1 MNANGKAKEYI
12 LWKRFGEI
20 LIMSRHTP
28 ECDESGQQCETR
40 LSIFY
45 QADAEGNSLLE
56 CVSRQ
61 TDSFGEE
68 LVEQATVTIQKVTT
82 LIERWT
88 TTEILLLIFLILLI
102 LLLLILLILAII
114 YGWCCFA
121 KKERQEKKLPDTKS
135 MVGPPPPPTKVAEHP
150 TAPPPVYSIE
160 DARKQNS
167 SAPPL
172 PPKDDRAARDFQSK
186 GVKSLDSDDYFD
198 DEERHRKKKRRK
210 RKKRPQTDST
220 EGLPPL
226 PLKVTRLDLKRK
238 HPTRNSNFFC
248 SGLLVG
254 RLCPDAGDPRT

>member
-1 MNANGKAKEYI
+1 
-12 LWKRFGEI
+12 
-20 LIMSRHTP
+20 MSRHTP

-102 LLLLILLILAII
+102 LVLLILLILAII

-121 KKERQEKKLPDTKS
+121 KRERQEKKLPDTKS

-226 PLKVTRLDLKRK
+226 PLKVTRLETKASDPKFQLFLLRSSRW
-238 HPTRNSNFFC
+238 PT
-248 SGLLVG
+248 L
-254 RLCPDAGDPRT
+254 PRRRRPSHVTLRPMTSF